1 MSVRIAIKLHRQTR
15 RRLER
20 TRRKTKDA
28 HYRSRV
34 QVVLLYAKG
43 WGCRRVAEAVGC
55 VPSTAVRVAQRF
67 LELGEDGLLDGRREN
82 GEAKVDEDLLQALR
96 EIVSKQPEDYG
107 WARSTWSR
115 ELLSKALR
123 RVADVR
129 VSVRAVARM
138 LERIGARHGMARP
151 LPRPDG
157 SKARKTRRVRKI
169 MEVVEN
175 LPANEV
181 AHYQDEV
188 DVHLNPKIG
197 RDWMLR
203 GRQKGVVTPGK
214 NEKRYV
220 YGALAVDGNDF
231 VYTTSRRKN
240 SDGFVA
246 FLKRLREAN
255 PRARRIHLVLDN
267 YIIHKSKKTNRHL
280 ARYGDL
286 FVLHF
291 LPPYSPEHNRI
302 ERLWRDLH
310 ANVTRNHRCRAI
322 RELMRRVRY
331 WLRREAKR
339 RRARAPARASPAS
352 RKRFAA

>member
-1 MSVRIAIKLHRQTR
+1 MSARISIKLRRHLR

-28 HYRSRV
+28 QYRSRL
-34 QVVLLYAKG
+34 QIVLLYNKG
-43 WGCRRVAEAVGC
+43 WGCLRVAEAVGC
-55 VPSTAVRVAQRF
+55 APSTAIRVVKRF
-67 LELGEDGLLDGRREN
+67 VELGEGGLLDGRREN
-82 GEAKVDEDLLQALR
+82 GEAKVDEDLLEALR
-96 EIVSKQPEDYG
+96 EIVREQPEEYG

-115 ELLSKALR
+115 ELLAKTLR
-123 RVADVR
+123 RVAGVR
-129 VSVRAVARM
+129 VSVRTMARM

-151 LPRPDG
+151 LPRPDWP
-157 SKARKTRRVRKI
+157 KARKTRRIRKI
-169 MEVVEN
+169 LRVVGH
-175 LPANEV
+175 LPEDEV
-181 AHYQDEV
+181 AYYQDEV

-203 GRQKGVVTPGK
+203 GQQKGVVTPGQNK
-214 NEKRYV
+214 KRYL

-240 SDGFVA
+240 SDGFVV
-246 FLKRLREAN
+246 FLERLRKVN
-255 PRARRIHLVLDN
+255 PTARRIHLVLDN
-267 YIIHKSKKTNRHL
+267 YIIHKSKKTKRYL
-280 ARYGDL
+280 AKHGDL

-310 ANVTRNHRCRAI
+310 ASVTRNHRCRTI
-322 RELMRRVRY
+322 TKLMSRVRY

-339 RRARAPARASPAS
+339 RRARAPTVMPM
-352 RKRFAA
+352 RKRRVAA